1 MILIEHQVAPI
12 RCHSHP
18 NKRSEVVDKRT
29 WIILGAA
36 EAICVAALVLAAL
49 MFGAVGAST
58 TAPGQRG
65 SEAAPLVSSTDAG
78 G

>member
-1 MILIEHQVAPI
+1 M
-12 RCHSHP
+12 
-18 NKRSEVVDKRT
+18 DKRT
-29 WIILGAA
+29 WIIVGAA

-58 TAPGQRG
+58 AAPGQG
-65 SEAAPLVSSTDAG
+65 DSPAAPVVAVADAG